1 MKIAFKIST
10 SGYWWDGN
18 IHSAIPGQPVEIDD
32 GDSKAVAWARH
43 SVASGA
49 AELLEDV
56 KPKAEP
62 AAARAAARPAQAT
75 AKAEPKKPPSR

>member
-10 SGYWWDGN
+10 AGYWWDGH
-18 IHSAIPGQPVEIDD
+18 IHSAIPGEPVEIDD
-32 GDSKAVAWARH
+32 GNPKAVAWARH

-56 KPKAEP
+56 KAKETRAP
-62 AAARAAARPAQAT
+62 APAKQAGGRA
-75 AKAEPKKPPSR
+75 